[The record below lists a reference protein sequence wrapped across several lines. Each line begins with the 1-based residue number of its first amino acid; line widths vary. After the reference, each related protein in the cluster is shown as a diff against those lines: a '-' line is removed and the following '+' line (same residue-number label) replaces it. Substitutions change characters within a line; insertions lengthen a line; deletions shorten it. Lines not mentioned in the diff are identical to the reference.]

1 MGGSPSLL
9 CSLGKIWRILHLEGA
24 RSSLGLA
31 ASWDMGTGVPV
42 PPGSLHPLSALG
54 IQPLTLVS
62 VPKPLHQSLAEGKQ
76 SSWPTLCLPAPV
88 TSCHQIILGMRPP
101 ASSLTDTWPL
111 WGCPAVG

>member
-42 PPGSLHPLSALG
+42 PPGSLHPLSVLG

-62 VPKPLHQSLAEGKQ
+62 VPTPLLGRGKAELMAH
-76 SSWPTLCLPAPV
+76 TLPA
-88 TSCHQIILGMRPP
+88 SASHQLPP
-101 ASSLTDTWPL
+101 DHPWDETPSISPH
-111 WGCPAVG
+111 